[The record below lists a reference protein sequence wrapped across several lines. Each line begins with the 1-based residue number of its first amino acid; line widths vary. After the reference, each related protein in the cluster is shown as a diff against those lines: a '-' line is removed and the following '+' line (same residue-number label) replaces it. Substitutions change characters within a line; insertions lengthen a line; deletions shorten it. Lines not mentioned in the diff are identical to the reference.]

1 MLDIDTL
8 DNVIAVVV
16 VILLLSLIVQS
27 VQAVIKKALK
37 IKSKQLEDSLLDLFD
52 AVLRGRTEPR
62 AKNYMPTA
70 FSPSAAKVAGEP
82 AKKLLQSVREQM
94 RALGRVSSTGNF
106 MIDSLSKSDLLS
118 VIARIGPNDL
128 VPGFVDKLKTAL
140 VKINAI
146 DTAVKSVNASVLPG
160 EANALFAKLQAAL
173 APLRQQYKT
182 FMDGGGV
189 DRKLIV
195 ADIIALRDVVFDDS
209 LELLAN
215 AQKVVGQQ
223 NVPAAATAL
232 ASVTAAITEA
242 REALDDAFGAF
253 KAKLGEI
260 EQWFDTTM
268 QSFEERYHRG
278 MRTWSLIIAAAVV
291 VYLNANP
298 FSIYRSVATN
308 EVLRATLVNGGP
320 EIQQLA
326 DKLADAEKKDETEQK
341 PATLEDVKKKR
352 AELEQVVGIYTSYG
366 FEPLTLR
373 SVGAWFDGLIYRNV
387 GAGSWWSRRGNDVR
401 TLFGWLI
408 MTMLL
413 SLGAPF
419 WHDTLESLFG
429 VKNLLRKRTDTQN
442 VEQRRGAGNPKP

>member
-1 MLDIDTL
+1 MLNVDTL

-62 AKNYMPTA
+62 AKSYAPTA

-82 AKKLLQSVREQM
+82 AKKLLESVREQM

-106 MIDSLSKSDLLS
+106 MIDSLSKSDLLKI
-118 VIARIGPNDL
+118 IARVGPDDI
-128 VPGFVDKLKTAL
+128 VPGFIDRLEQAL
-140 VKINAI
+140 QKINAI
-146 DTAVKSVNASVLPG
+146 DTAVKAVNASTLPA

-182 FMDGGGV
+182 LMAGGAV

-195 ADIIALRDVVFDDS
+195 ADIIALRDVIFDDS
-209 LELLAN
+209 LELLAG
-215 AQKVVGQQ
+215 AQKVVAQQ
-223 NVPAAATAL
+223 NVPAAAAAL

-253 KAKLGEI
+253 KAKLGEM

-268 QSFEERYHRG
+268 QGFEERYHRG

-308 EVLRATLVNGGP
+308 EVLRATLVNGGT
-320 EIQQLA
+320 EIKTLA
-326 DKLADAEKKDETEQK
+326 DTLAEAEKKDETDPK

-373 SVGAWFDGLIYRNV
+373 SVGAWLDGLIYCN
-387 GAGSWWSRRGNDVR
+387 AGEGTWWGRRGNDVR
-401 TLFGWLI
+401 TLFGWMI

-419 WHDTLESLFG
+419 WHDALESLFG
-429 VKNLLRKRTDTQN
+429 VKNLLRKRTETQN